1 MAIVDAA
8 LEGPQSVSWICSERE
23 MEERVEQAVVVP
35 TTGGEGSYLSQV
47 IQKFSS
53 FGETET
59 KV

>member
-1 MAIVDAA
+1 
-8 LEGPQSVSWICSERE
+8 